1 MKKIILAVLIC
12 LNLSAK
18 GQGGA
23 PSETQTIVNGDVEI
37 VQVEAKFAG
46 NLSIEGKKKRWLSV
60 PGDENLKFAIVA
72 ASYRQ
77 KGEIKLIN
85 GLKSGDETIVFKI
98 VEGEYK
104 KEKITVEGSKVTPPK
119 DVLKRIE
126 EEREEA
132 NKIYATANAGLKF
145 DSKFI
150 LPMSS
155 AITSPFGTARVFNGT
170 LKSYHGGT
178 DFRAAVGTSV
188 VTANDGV
195 VVIAKDRYYAGGSVV
210 IDHGEGIYT
219 QYYHLSEIKVALG
232 DHVHKGDEIALS
244 GESGRVSG
252 PHLHFGIAIN
262 GVSVNPLSFVAKFNE
277 VVFGER

>member
-1 MKKIILAVLIC
+1 MKKIFLAVLIC

-18 GQGGA
+18 GQGGV
-23 PSETQTIVNGDVEI
+23 PGETQTIVNGDVEI
-37 VQVEAKFAG
+37 VQVEVKFAG
-46 NLSIEGKKKRWLSV
+46 NLSIDGKKKRWLSV
-60 PGDENLKFAIVA
+60 PGDENLKFAVVSA
-72 ASYRQ
+72 GYRQ

-85 GLKSGDETIVFKI
+85 GLKGGDETIIFKI
-98 VEGEYK
+98 VEGQYK

-132 NKIYATANAGLKF
+132 NKIYATANVGLKF
-145 DSKFI
+145 SSKFI

-155 AITSPFGTARVFNGT
+155 AVTSPFGTARVFNGT

-188 VTANDGV
+188 IAANDGV

-219 QYYHLSEIKVALG
+219 QYYHLSALNVKVG
-232 DHVHKGDEIALS
+232 QSVKKGDIIALS
-244 GESGRVSG
+244 GASGRVSG
-252 PHLHFGIAIN
+252 PHLHFGVIVG
-262 GVSVNPLSFVAKFNE
+262 GVQVNPINFVKKINE
-277 VVFGER
+277 ILN

>member
-1 MKKIILAVLIC
+1 MKKIILAVLLC

-18 GQGGA
+18 AQSGA
-23 PSETQTIVNGDVEI
+23 SGEAQTIVNGDVEI

-46 NLSIEGKKKRWLSV
+46 NLSIDGKKKRWLSV
-60 PGDENLKFAIVA
+60 PGDENLKFALVA

-77 KGEIKLIN
+77 KGEIKLVN
-85 GLKSGDETIVFKI
+85 RLKSGDETIIFKI

-132 NKIYATANAGLKF
+132 NKIYATANVGLKF

-150 LPMSS
+150 LPMNS
-155 AITSPFGTARVFNGT
+155 AVTSPFGTARVFNGT

-188 VTANDGV
+188 IAANDGV
-195 VVIAKDRYYAGGSVV
+195 VAIAKDRYYAGGSVV

-219 QYYHLSEIKVALG
+219 QYYHLSALNVKVG
-232 DHVHKGDEIALS
+232 QSVKKGDIIALS
-244 GESGRVSG
+244 GASGRVSG
-252 PHLHFGIAIN
+252 PHLHFGVIVG
-262 GVSVNPLSFVAKFNE
+262 GVQVNPLNFVKKINE
-277 VVFGER
+277 ILN

>member
-18 GQGGA
+18 GHGGV
-23 PSETQTIVNGDVEI
+23 PGETQTIVNGDMEI

-46 NLSIEGKKKRWLSV
+46 NLSIDSKKKRWLSV
-60 PGDENLKFAIVA
+60 PGDENLKFAVVA
-72 ASYRQ
+72 AGYRQ

-119 DVLKRIE
+119 EVLKRIE

-145 DSKFI
+145 NSKFI

-155 AITSPFGTARVFNGT
+155 AVTSPFGTARVFNGT

-188 VTANDGV
+188 IAANDGV
-195 VVIAKDRYYAGGSVV
+195 VAIAKDRYYAGGSVV
-210 IDHGEGIYT
+210 IDHGEGFYT
-219 QYYHLSEIKVALG
+219 QYYHLSALNVKVG
-232 DHVHKGDEIALS
+232 QSVKKGDIIALS
-244 GESGRVSG
+244 GASGRVSG
-252 PHLHFGIAIN
+252 PHLHFGVIV
-262 GVSVNPLSFVAKFNE
+262 GSVQVNPLNFVKKINE
-277 VVFGER
+277 ILN

>member
-1 MKKIILAVLIC
+1 MKKIILAVLLC

-18 GQGGA
+18 AQSGASGGA
-23 PSETQTIVNGDVEI
+23 QTIVNGDVEI
-37 VQVEAKFAG
+37 VRVEAKFAG
-46 NLSIEGKKKRWLSV
+46 NLSIDGKKKRWLSV
-60 PGDENLKFAIVA
+60 PGDEKLKFALVA

-85 GLKSGDETIVFKI
+85 GLKNGDETIVFKI

-126 EEREEA
+126 QEREEA

-145 DSKFI
+145 NSKFI

-155 AITSPFGTARVFNGT
+155 MVTSPFGTARVFNGT

-188 VTANDGV
+188 VAANDGV

-219 QYYHLSEIKVALG
+219 QYYHLSALNVKVG
-232 DHVHKGDEIALS
+232 QVVKKGDVIALS
-244 GESGRVSG
+244 GASGRVSG
-252 PHLHFGIAIN
+252 PHLHFGVIAG
-262 GVSVNPLSFVAKFNE
+262 GVQVNPINFVKKINE
-277 VVFGER
+277 ILN

>member
-1 MKKIILAVLIC
+1 M
-12 LNLSAK
+12 
-18 GQGGA
+18 
-23 PSETQTIVNGDVEI
+23 
-37 VQVEAKFAG
+37 EAKFAG
-46 NLSIEGKKKRWLSV
+46 NLSIDGKKKRWLSV
-60 PGDENLKFAIVA
+60 PRDENLKFALVA

-77 KGEIKLIN
+77 KGEIKLVN

-132 NKIYATANAGLKF
+132 NKIYATANVGLKF

-155 AITSPFGTARVFNGT
+155 AVTSPFGTARVFNGT

-178 DFRAAVGTSV
+178 DFRAAVGSSV
-188 VTANDGV
+188 IAANDGV

-219 QYYHLSEIKVALG
+219 QYYHLSALNVKVG
-232 DHVHKGDEIALS
+232 QSVKKGDIIALS
-244 GESGRVSG
+244 GASGRVSG
-252 PHLHFGIAIN
+252 PHLHFGVIVG
-262 GVSVNPLSFVAKFNE
+262 GVQVNPINFVKKINE
-277 VVFGER
+277 ILN

>member
-1 MKKIILAVLIC
+1 MKKIFLAVLIC

-18 GQGGA
+18 GQGGT

-37 VQVEAKFAG
+37 VRVEAKFAG
-46 NLSIEGKKKRWLSV
+46 NLSIDGKKKRWLNV
-60 PGDENLKFAIVA
+60 PGDENLKFAIVSA
-72 ASYRQ
+72 GYRQ

-85 GLKSGDETIVFKI
+85 GLKGGDETMVFKI

-119 DVLKRIE
+119 EVLKRIE

-132 NKIYATANAGLKF
+132 NKIYATANVGLKF
-145 DSKFI
+145 NSKFI

-155 AITSPFGTARVFNGT
+155 AVTSPFGTARVFNCT

-188 VTANDGV
+188 IAANDGV

-219 QYYHLSEIKVALG
+219 QYYHLSALNVKVG
-232 DHVHKGDEIALS
+232 QSVKKGDIIALS
-244 GESGRVSG
+244 GASGRVGG
-252 PHLHFGIAIN
+252 PHLHFGVIA
-262 GVSVNPLSFVAKFNE
+262 GGAQVNPLNFVKKINE
-277 VVFGER
+277 ILN

>member
-1 MKKIILAVLIC
+1 MKKIILAVLLC

-18 GQGGA
+18 AQGGA
-23 PSETQTIVNGDVEI
+23 SGETQTIVNGDVEI
-37 VQVEAKFAG
+37 VQVEAKFAE
-46 NLSIEGKKKRWLSV
+46 NLSIDGKKKRWLSV
-60 PGDENLKFAIVA
+60 PRDENLKFALVA

-77 KGEIKLIN
+77 KGEIKLVN

-126 EEREEA
+126 EEHEEA
-132 NKIYATANAGLKF
+132 NKIYATANVGLKF

-155 AITSPFGTARVFNGT
+155 VVTSPFGTARVFNGT

-178 DFRAAVGTSV
+178 DFRAAVGSSV
-188 VTANDGV
+188 IAANDGV

-219 QYYHLSEIKVALG
+219 QYYHLSALNVKVG
-232 DHVHKGDEIALS
+232 QSVKKGDTIALS
-244 GESGRVSG
+244 GASGRVSG
-252 PHLHFGIAIN
+252 PHLHFGVIVG
-262 GVSVNPLSFVAKFNE
+262 GVQVNPLNFIKKINE
-277 VVFGER
+277 ILN

>member
-18 GQGGA
+18 EQAGV

-46 NLSIEGKKKRWLSV
+46 NLSIDGKKKRWLSV
-60 PGDENLKFAIVA
+60 PGDENLKFVVVA

-85 GLKSGDETIVFKI
+85 GLKSGDETIIFKI

-119 DVLKRIE
+119 EVLKRIK

-145 DSKFI
+145 SSKFI

-155 AITSPFGTARVFNGT
+155 AVTSPFGTARVFNGT

-178 DFRAAVGTSV
+178 DFRAAVGSSV
-188 VTANDGV
+188 IAANDGV

-219 QYYHLSEIKVALG
+219 QYYHLSALNVKVG
-232 DHVHKGDEIALS
+232 QSVKKGDTIALS
-244 GESGRVSG
+244 GASGRVSG
-252 PHLHFGIAIN
+252 PHLHFGVIVG
-262 GVSVNPLSFVAKFNE
+262 GVQVNPLNFIKKINE
-277 VVFGER
+277 ILN

>member
-1 MKKIILAVLIC
+1 MKKIILAVLLC

-18 GQGGA
+18 AQGGA
-23 PSETQTIVNGDVEI
+23 SGETQTIVNGDVEI

-46 NLSIEGKKKRWLSV
+46 NLSIDGKKKRWLSV
-60 PGDENLKFAIVA
+60 PRDENLKFALVA

-77 KGEIKLIN
+77 KGEIKLVN

-132 NKIYATANAGLKF
+132 NKIYATVNAGLKF

-155 AITSPFGTARVFNGT
+155 AVTSPFGTARVFNGT

-178 DFRAAVGTSV
+178 DFRAAVGSSV
-188 VTANDGV
+188 IAANDGV
-195 VVIAKDRYYAGGSVV
+195 IVIAKDRYYAGGSVV

-219 QYYHLSEIKVALG
+219 QYYHLSALNVKVG
-232 DHVHKGDEIALS
+232 QVVKKGDIIALS
-244 GESGRVSG
+244 GASGRVSG
-252 PHLHFGIAIN
+252 PHLHFGVIVG
-262 GVSVNPLSFVAKFNE
+262 GVQVNPINFVKKINE
-277 VVFGER
+277 ILN

>member
-23 PSETQTIVNGDVEI
+23 PSQTQTIVNGDVEI

-60 PGDENLKFAIVA
+60 PRDENLKFALVA

-77 KGEIKLIN
+77 KGEIKLVN

-132 NKIYATANAGLKF
+132 NKIYATANVGLKF

-155 AITSPFGTARVFNGT
+155 AVTSPFGTARVFNGT

-178 DFRAAVGTSV
+178 DFRAAVGSSV
-188 VTANDGV
+188 IAANDGV

-219 QYYHLSEIKVALG
+219 QYYHLSALNVKVG
-232 DHVHKGDEIALS
+232 QSVKKGDIIALS
-244 GESGRVSG
+244 GASGRVSG
-252 PHLHFGIAIN
+252 PHLHFGVIVG
-262 GVSVNPLSFVAKFNE
+262 GVQVNPINFVKKINE
-277 VVFGER
+277 ILN

>member
-12 LNLSAK
+12 LNLGAK
-18 GQGGA
+18 GQVGA
-23 PSETQTIVNGDVEI
+23 PSQTQTIVNGDVEI

-46 NLSIEGKKKRWLSV
+46 NLSIDGKKKRWLSV

-85 GLKSGDETIVFKI
+85 GLKSGDETIIFKI

-145 DSKFI
+145 NSKFI

-178 DFRAAVGTSV
+178 DFRAAVGSSV
-188 VTANDGV
+188 IAANDGV

-219 QYYHLSEIKVALG
+219 QYYHLSALNVKVG
-232 DHVHKGDEIALS
+232 QSVKKGNIIALS
-244 GESGRVSG
+244 GASGRVNG
-252 PHLHFGIAIN
+252 PHLHFGVIAG
-262 GVSVNPLSFVAKFNE
+262 GVQVNPINFVKKINE
-277 VVFGER
+277 ILN

>member
-18 GQGGA
+18 GHGGV
-23 PSETQTIVNGDVEI
+23 PGETQTIVNGDMEI

-46 NLSIEGKKKRWLSV
+46 NLSIDSKKKRWLSV
-60 PGDENLKFAIVA
+60 PGDENLKFAVVA
-72 ASYRQ
+72 AGYRQ

-119 DVLKRIE
+119 EVLKRIE

-145 DSKFI
+145 NSKFI

-155 AITSPFGTARVFNGT
+155 AVTSPFGTARVFNGT

-178 DFRAAVGTSV
+178 DSRAAVGTSV
-188 VTANDGV
+188 IAANDGV
-195 VVIAKDRYYAGGSVV
+195 VAIAKDRYYAGGSVV

-219 QYYHLSEIKVALG
+219 QYYHLSALNVKVG
-232 DHVHKGDEIALS
+232 QSVKKGDIIALS
-244 GESGRVSG
+244 GASGRVSG
-252 PHLHFGIAIN
+252 PHLHFGVIV
-262 GVSVNPLSFVAKFNE
+262 GSVQVNPLNFVKKINE
-277 VVFGER
+277 ILN

>member
-1 MKKIILAVLIC
+1 MKKIFLAVLIC

-18 GQGGA
+18 GQGSA
-23 PSETQTIVNGDVEI
+23 PSQTQTIVNGDVEI

-46 NLSIEGKKKRWLSV
+46 NLSIDGMKKRWLSV
-60 PGDENLKFAIVA
+60 PGDEKLKFAIVA

-119 DVLKRIE
+119 EVLKRIE

-155 AITSPFGTARVFNGT
+155 SVTSPFGTARVFNGT

-188 VTANDGV
+188 IAANDGIV
-195 VVIAKDRYYAGGSVV
+195 AIAKDRYYAGGSVV

-219 QYYHLSEIKVALG
+219 QYYHLSALNVKVG
-232 DHVHKGDEIALS
+232 QSVKKGDIIALS
-244 GESGRVSG
+244 GASGRVSG
-252 PHLHFGIAIN
+252 PHLHFGVIVG
-262 GVSVNPLSFVAKFNE
+262 GVQVNPLNFVKKINE
-277 VVFGER
+277 ILN

>member
-1 MKKIILAVLIC
+1 MKKIILAVLLC

-18 GQGGA
+18 GQGSA
-23 PSETQTIVNGDVEI
+23 PSQTQTIINGDVEI
-37 VQVEAKFAG
+37 VRVEAKFAG
-46 NLSIEGKKKRWLSV
+46 NLSIGGKKMRWLSV
-60 PGDENLKFAIVA
+60 PGDENLKFALVA

-77 KGEIKLIN
+77 KGEIKLVN
-85 GLKSGDETIVFKI
+85 GLKSGDETIIFKI

-132 NKIYATANAGLKF
+132 NKIYATVNEGLKF
-145 DSKFI
+145 NSEFI

-155 AITSPFGTARVFNGT
+155 VITSPFGTARVFNGT

-178 DFRAAVGTSV
+178 DFRAAVGSSV
-188 VTANDGV
+188 IAANDGT

-219 QYYHLSEIKVALG
+219 QYYHLSALNVKVGRVVKKGEI
-232 DHVHKGDEIALS
+232 IALS
-244 GESGRVSG
+244 GASGRVSG
-252 PHLHFGIAIN
+252 PHLHFGVIVR
-262 GVSVNPLSFVAKFNE
+262 GVQVNPINFVKKINE
-277 VVFGER
+277 ILN

>member
-1 MKKIILAVLIC
+1 MKKIFLAVLIC

-18 GQGGA
+18 GQGGT

-46 NLSIEGKKKRWLSV
+46 NLSIDGKKKRWLSV
-60 PGDENLKFAIVA
+60 PGDENLKFAVVT

-77 KGEIKLIN
+77 KGEIKLVN
-85 GLKSGDETIVFKI
+85 GLKSGDEKIVFKI

-132 NKIYATANAGLKF
+132 NKIYATANVGLKF
-145 DSKFI
+145 NSKFI

-155 AITSPFGTARVFNGT
+155 AVTSAFGTARVFNGT

-188 VTANDGV
+188 IAANDGV

-219 QYYHLSEIKVALG
+219 QYYHLSALNVKVG
-232 DHVHKGDEIALS
+232 QSVKKGDTIALS
-244 GESGRVSG
+244 GSSGRVSG
-252 PHLHFGIAIN
+252 PHLHFGVIAG
-262 GVSVNPLSFVAKFNE
+262 GVQVNPLNFVKKINE
-277 VVFGER
+277 ILN

>member
-1 MKKIILAVLIC
+1 MKKIILAVLLC
-12 LNLSAK
+12 LNLGAK
-18 GQGGA
+18 AQSGA
-23 PSETQTIVNGDVEI
+23 SGEAQTIVNGDVEI
-37 VQVEAKFAG
+37 VREEAKFAG
-46 NLSIEGKKKRWLSV
+46 NLSIDGKQRRWLSV
-60 PGDENLKFAIVA
+60 PGDENLKFAVVA

-77 KGEIKLIN
+77 KGEIKLVN

-145 DSKFI
+145 NSKFI

-155 AITSPFGTARVFNGT
+155 AVTSPFGTARVFNGT

-178 DFRAAVGTSV
+178 DFRAAVGTPV
-188 VTANDGV
+188 IAANDGV
-195 VVIAKDRYYAGGSVV
+195 VAIAKDRYYAGGSVV

-219 QYYHLSEIKVALG
+219 QYYHLSALNVKVG
-232 DHVHKGDEIALS
+232 QSVKKGDIIALS
-244 GESGRVSG
+244 GASGRVSG
-252 PHLHFGIAIN
+252 PHLHFGVIVG
-262 GVSVNPLSFVAKFNE
+262 GVQVNPINFVKKINE
-277 VVFGER
+277 ILN

>member
-18 GQGGA
+18 GHGGV
-23 PSETQTIVNGDVEI
+23 PGETQTIVNGDMEI

-46 NLSIEGKKKRWLSV
+46 NLSIDSKKKRWLSV
-60 PGDENLKFAIVA
+60 PGDENLKFAVVA
-72 ASYRQ
+72 AGYRQ

-119 DVLKRIE
+119 EVLKRIE

-145 DSKFI
+145 NSKFI

-155 AITSPFGTARVFNGT
+155 AVTSPFGTARVFNGT

-188 VTANDGV
+188 IAANDGV
-195 VVIAKDRYYAGGSVV
+195 VAIAKDRYYAGGSVV

-219 QYYHLSEIKVALG
+219 QYYHLSALNVKVG
-232 DHVHKGDEIALS
+232 QSVKKGDIIALS
-244 GESGRVSG
+244 GASGRVSG
-252 PHLHFGIAIN
+252 PHLHFGVIV
-262 GVSVNPLSFVAKFNE
+262 GSVQVNPLNFVKKINE
-277 VVFGER
+277 ILN

>member
-1 MKKIILAVLIC
+1 MKKIFLAVLIC

-18 GQGGA
+18 GQGSA
-23 PSETQTIVNGDVEI
+23 PSQTQTIVNGDMEI

-46 NLSIEGKKKRWLSV
+46 NLSIDGKKKRWLSV
-60 PGDENLKFAIVA
+60 PGDENLKFAVVSA
-72 ASYRQ
+72 GYRQ

-85 GLKSGDETIVFKI
+85 GLKGGDETIIFKI
-98 VEGEYK
+98 VEGQYN

-132 NKIYATANAGLKF
+132 NKIYATANVGLKF

-155 AITSPFGTARVFNGT
+155 AVTSPFGTARVFNGT

-188 VTANDGV
+188 IAANDGV

-219 QYYHLSEIKVALG
+219 QYYHLSALNVKVG
-232 DHVHKGDEIALS
+232 QSVKKGDTIALS
-244 GESGRVSG
+244 GASGRVSG
-252 PHLHFGIAIN
+252 PHLHFGVIVG
-262 GVSVNPLSFVAKFNE
+262 GVQVNPINFVKKINE
-277 VVFGER
+277 ILN

>member
-1 MKKIILAVLIC
+1 MKKIFLAVLIC

-18 GQGGA
+18 GQGSA
-23 PSETQTIVNGDVEI
+23 PSQTQTIVNGDVEI

-46 NLSIEGKKKRWLSV
+46 NLSIDGKKKRWLSV
-60 PGDENLKFAIVA
+60 PGDENLKFAVVA

-119 DVLKRIE
+119 EVLKRIE

-132 NKIYATANAGLKF
+132 NKIYATANVGLKF
-145 DSKFI
+145 NSKFI

-155 AITSPFGTARVFNGT
+155 AVTSPFGTARVFNGT

-188 VTANDGV
+188 IAANDGV
-195 VVIAKDRYYAGGSVV
+195 VAIAKDRYYAGGSVV

-219 QYYHLSEIKVALG
+219 QYYHLSALSVKVG
-232 DHVHKGDEIALS
+232 QSVKKGDIIALS
-244 GESGRVSG
+244 GASGRVSG
-252 PHLHFGIAIN
+252 PHLHFGVIVG
-262 GVSVNPLSFVAKFNE
+262 GVQVNPLNFVKKINE
-277 VVFGER
+277 ILN

>member
-1 MKKIILAVLIC
+1 MKKIILAVLLC

-18 GQGGA
+18 AQGGA
-23 PSETQTIVNGDVEI
+23 SGETQTIVNGDVEI

-46 NLSIEGKKKRWLSV
+46 NLSIDGKKKRWLSV
-60 PGDENLKFAIVA
+60 PRDENLKFALVA

-77 KGEIKLIN
+77 KGEIKLVN

-132 NKIYATANAGLKF
+132 NKIYATANVGLKF
-145 DSKFI
+145 NSKFI

-155 AITSPFGTARVFNGT
+155 AVTSPFGTARVFNGT

-178 DFRAAVGTSV
+178 DFRAAVGSSV
-188 VTANDGV
+188 IAANDGV

-219 QYYHLSEIKVALG
+219 QYYHLSALNVKVG
-232 DHVHKGDEIALS
+232 QSVKKGDIIALS
-244 GESGRVSG
+244 GASGRVSG
-252 PHLHFGIAIN
+252 PHLHFGVIVG
-262 GVSVNPLSFVAKFNE
+262 GVQVNPINFVKKINE
-277 VVFGER
+277 ILN

>member
-1 MKKIILAVLIC
+1 MKKIILAVLLC

-23 PSETQTIVNGDVEI
+23 PSQTQTIVNGDVEI

-46 NLSIEGKKKRWLSV
+46 NLSIDGKKKRWLSV
-60 PGDENLKFAIVA
+60 PRDENLKFALVA

-77 KGEIKLIN
+77 KGEIKLVN

-132 NKIYATANAGLKF
+132 NKIYATANVGLKF

-155 AITSPFGTARVFNGT
+155 AVTSPFGTARVFNGT

-178 DFRAAVGTSV
+178 DFRAAVGSSV
-188 VTANDGV
+188 IAANDGV

-219 QYYHLSEIKVALG
+219 QYYHLSALNVKVG
-232 DHVHKGDEIALS
+232 QGVKKGDIIALS
-244 GESGRVSG
+244 GSSGRVSG
-252 PHLHFGIAIN
+252 PHLHFGVIVG
-262 GVSVNPLSFVAKFNE
+262 GVQVNPINFVKKINE
-277 VVFGER
+277 ILN

>member
-18 GQGGA
+18 GQSGA

-46 NLSIEGKKKRWLSV
+46 NLSIDGKKKRWLGV
-60 PGDENLKFAIVA
+60 PGDENLKFAVV
-72 ASYRQ
+72 SVGYRQ
-77 KGEIKLIN
+77 KGEIKLTN

-119 DVLKRIE
+119 EVLKRIE

-155 AITSPFGTARVFNGT
+155 AVTSPFGTARVFNGT

-188 VTANDGV
+188 IAANDGV

-219 QYYHLSEIKVALG
+219 QYYHLSALKVKVG
-232 DHVHKGDEIALS
+232 QSVKKGDIIALS
-244 GESGRVSG
+244 GASGRVSG
-252 PHLHFGIAIN
+252 PHLHFGVIVG
-262 GVSVNPLSFVAKFNE
+262 GVQVNPLNFVKKINE
-277 VVFGER
+277 ILN

>member
-18 GQGGA
+18 EQAGV

-37 VQVEAKFAG
+37 VRVEAKFAG
-46 NLSIEGKKKRWLSV
+46 NLSIDGKKKRWLNV
-60 PGDENLKFAIVA
+60 PGDENLKFAIVSA
-72 ASYRQ
+72 GYRQ

-85 GLKSGDETIVFKI
+85 GLKGGDETMVFKI

-119 DVLKRIE
+119 EVLKRIE

-132 NKIYATANAGLKF
+132 NKIYATANVGLKF
-145 DSKFI
+145 NSKFI

-155 AITSPFGTARVFNGT
+155 AITSPFGTARVFNGA

-188 VTANDGV
+188 IAANDGV

-219 QYYHLSEIKVALG
+219 QYYHLSALNVKVG
-232 DHVHKGDEIALS
+232 QSVKKGDIIALS
-244 GESGRVSG
+244 GASGRVSG
-252 PHLHFGIAIN
+252 PHLHFGVIVG
-262 GVSVNPLSFVAKFNE
+262 GVQVNPLNFIKKINE
-277 VVFGER
+277 ILN

>member
-1 MKKIILAVLIC
+1 MKKIFLAVLIC

-18 GQGGA
+18 GQGGT

-37 VQVEAKFAG
+37 VRVEAKFAG
-46 NLSIEGKKKRWLSV
+46 NLSIDGKKKRWLNV
-60 PGDENLKFAIVA
+60 PGDENLKFAIVSA
-72 ASYRQ
+72 GYRQ

-126 EEREEA
+126 DEREDA

-145 DSKFI
+145 NSKFI

-155 AITSPFGTARVFNGT
+155 AVTSPFGTARVFNGT

-188 VTANDGV
+188 IAANDGV

-219 QYYHLSEIKVALG
+219 QYYHLSALNVKVG
-232 DHVHKGDEIALS
+232 QSVKKGDIIALS
-244 GESGRVSG
+244 GASGRVSG
-252 PHLHFGIAIN
+252 PHLHFGVIVG
-262 GVSVNPLSFVAKFNE
+262 GVQVNPINFVKKINE
-277 VVFGER
+277 ILN

>member
-23 PSETQTIVNGDVEI
+23 PSQTQTIVNGDVEI
-37 VQVEAKFAG
+37 VQVESKFAG
-46 NLSIEGKKKRWLSV
+46 NLSIDGKKKRWLSV
-60 PGDENLKFAIVA
+60 PGGENLKFAIVA

-85 GLKSGDETIVFKI
+85 GLKGGDETIIFKI
-98 VEGEYK
+98 VEGQYK

-145 DSKFI
+145 NSKFI

-178 DFRAAVGTSV
+178 DFRAAVGSSV
-188 VTANDGV
+188 IAANDGV
-195 VVIAKDRYYAGGSVV
+195 IVIAKDRYYAGGSVV

-219 QYYHLSEIKVALG
+219 QYYHLGSLNVKVG
-232 DHVHKGDEIALS
+232 QSVKKGDIIALS
-244 GESGRVSG
+244 GASGRVSG
-252 PHLHFGIAIN
+252 PHLHFGVIVG
-262 GVSVNPLSFVAKFNE
+262 GVQVNPINFVKKINE
-277 VVFGER
+277 ILN

>member
-18 GQGGA
+18 GHGSA

-46 NLSIEGKKKRWLSV
+46 NLSIDGKKKRWLSV
-60 PGDENLKFAIVA
+60 PGDENLKFAVVA

-119 DVLKRIE
+119 DVIKRIE

-132 NKIYATANAGLKF
+132 NKIYATANVGLKF
-145 DSKFI
+145 NSKFI

-155 AITSPFGTARVFNGT
+155 AVTSPFGTARVFNGT

-188 VTANDGV
+188 IAANDGV
-195 VVIAKDRYYAGGSVV
+195 VAIAKDRYYAGGSVV
-210 IDHGEGIYT
+210 LDHGEGIYT
-219 QYYHLSEIKVALG
+219 QYYHLSALNVKVG
-232 DHVHKGDEIALS
+232 QSVKKGDIIALS
-244 GESGRVSG
+244 GASGRVSG
-252 PHLHFGIAIN
+252 PHLHFGVIVG
-262 GVSVNPLSFVAKFNE
+262 GVQVNPLNFVKKINE
-277 VVFGER
+277 ILN

>member
-18 GQGGA
+18 GHGSA

-46 NLSIEGKKKRWLSV
+46 NLSIDGKKKRWLSV
-60 PGDENLKFAIVA
+60 PGDENLKFAVVA

-119 DVLKRIE
+119 EVLKRIE

-132 NKIYATANAGLKF
+132 NKIYATANVGRKF
-145 DSKFI
+145 NSKFI
-150 LPMSS
+150 LPMS
-155 AITSPFGTARVFNGT
+155 AAVTSPFGTARVFNGT

-188 VTANDGV
+188 IAANDGV
-195 VVIAKDRYYAGGSVV
+195 VAIAKDRYYAGGSVV

-219 QYYHLSEIKVALG
+219 QYYHLSALNVKVG
-232 DHVHKGDEIALS
+232 QSVKKGDIIALS
-244 GESGRVSG
+244 GASGRVSG
-252 PHLHFGIAIN
+252 PHLHFGVIVG
-262 GVSVNPLSFVAKFNE
+262 GVQVNPINFVKKINE
-277 VVFGER
+277 ILN

>member
-18 GQGGA
+18 GQGSA

-46 NLSIEGKKKRWLSV
+46 NLSIDGKKKRWLSV
-60 PGDENLKFAIVA
+60 LGDENLKFAIVA

-77 KGEIKLIN
+77 KGEIKLVN
-85 GLKSGDETIVFKI
+85 RLKSGDETIIFKI

-132 NKIYATANAGLKF
+132 NKIYATVNAGLKF

-155 AITSPFGTARVFNGT
+155 AVTSAFGTARVFNGT

-188 VTANDGV
+188 IAANDGV

-219 QYYHLSEIKVALG
+219 QYYHLSALNVKVG
-232 DHVHKGDEIALS
+232 QVVKKGDIIALS
-244 GESGRVSG
+244 GASGRVSG
-252 PHLHFGIAIN
+252 PHLHFGVIVG
-262 GVSVNPLSFVAKFNE
+262 GVQVNPLNFVKKINE
-277 VVFGER
+277 ILN

>member
-1 MKKIILAVLIC
+1 MKKIILAVLLC

-18 GQGGA
+18 AQGGA
-23 PSETQTIVNGDVEI
+23 SGETQTIVNGDVEI

-46 NLSIEGKKKRWLSV
+46 NLSIDGKKKRWLSV

-77 KGEIKLIN
+77 KGEIKLVN

-132 NKIYATANAGLKF
+132 NKIYATANVGLKF

-155 AITSPFGTARVFNGT
+155 AVTSPFGTARVFNGT

-178 DFRAAVGTSV
+178 DFRAAVGSSV
-188 VTANDGV
+188 IAANDGV

-219 QYYHLSEIKVALG
+219 QYYHLSALNVKVG
-232 DHVHKGDEIALS
+232 QSVKKGDIIALS
-244 GESGRVSG
+244 GASGRVSG
-252 PHLHFGIAIN
+252 PHLHFGVIVG
-262 GVSVNPLSFVAKFNE
+262 GVQVNPINFIKKINE
-277 VVFGER
+277 ILN